1 MRLDPDHDGGQE
13 QKMIARK
20 EIAKL
25 KFSVFSPEKIRQVAV
40 ATVEVPDTYNEDGLP
55 IKNGLM
61 DLRMGVIDPGLRCK
75 TCAGKIKECKG
86 HFGKIELIRPVV
98 HVGYSKKVYQILT
111 TTCRKCSRLLLTDE
125 EISQYRE
132 KVKQMSFVYGSIV
145 EREAFQKARVKK
157 VCPHCNERQGEIKW
171 EKPYY
176 YFEDRRR
183 LWPTEIRSRFELI
196 LNSDLF
202 LLGLDPASAR
212 PEWFV
217 LQVLPVSPITVRPSI
232 TLETGDR
239 SEDDLTHKLGDIVRI
254 NQRLYEN
261 IEGGAPQLSIEDTW
275 DLLQYHIATYFDNEI
290 TGIPPARHRS
300 GRPLKTITQRLK
312 GKEGRFRHNLSGKR
326 VNFSARTPISPDA
339 VLSLNEVGI
348 PVEIAS
354 ELTVPERVTKF
365 NKEKLVKLI
374 NNTPEYPSVKYV
386 FKGENRRLRVMA
398 ENKDV
403 VIENL
408 EDGDVVERQ
417 LIDGDFVI
425 FNRQPSLH
433 RMSMMGHRAKILP
446 YKTFRINT
454 TITTPYNADFDG
466 DEMNLHVPQ
475 NPEALSEVQELMDA
489 KNSIISTRY
498 GGPIIGGK
506 HDHVSGMFL
515 LTRDGI
521 ELSREEASLLI
532 GKAKLEDY
540 EDRLDWSKKKFSGK
554 ELFSI
559 ILPKDL
565 DLSYKNKLRK
575 YLAMIPDEEKE
586 LRDKIEVQANVRIE
600 KGLLKSGVI
609 DAEGVGGVL
618 LHKIVSKYG
627 NEVGRHF
634 IDASARLGSN
644 AITFFGFTSS
654 IGDSDLPKEAR
665 SEIEKNLNDAVKEV
679 GRLIDKYKKNE
690 LEPIPG
696 KTAEES
702 LENYIMGILGQ
713 SRDKSGEIAGKYL
726 GLDNHAVVM
735 ARSGARGSMLN
746 LTQIC
751 GSVGQQAVRGERISR
766 GFVNRTTSHFKKGE
780 LTPESRGF
788 VKNSFKTGLTP
799 TEYFFHAMGGR
810 EGLVDTAIRTARS
823 GYLQRRLI
831 NALQDLIVHKDLT
844 VKDSG
849 GVIVQ
854 FKYGEDGIDVS
865 KTYNGDVPIFDGDVL
880 EAKLV
885 EHEKQ
890 EEFDDEVGMIDY
902 EEFGS
907 E

>member
-1 MRLDPDHDGGQE
+1 
-13 QKMIARK
+13 MITKK
-20 EIAKL
+20 EIKKL
-25 KFSVFSPEKIRQVAV
+25 KFRVFSPEKIRQVAV
-40 ATVEVPDTYNEDGLP
+40 ATIEVPDTYNEDGLP

-75 TCAGKIKECKG
+75 TCGGKIKECKG
-86 HFGKIELIRPVV
+86 HFGKIELIRPIV
-98 HVGYSKKVYQILT
+98 HVGYSKKVYQILAI
-111 TTCRKCSRLLLTDE
+111 TCRKCGRVMLPDE
-125 EISQYRE
+125 EIAKYRE
-132 KVKQMSFVYGSIV
+132 KVEQMSFIYGSIV
-145 EREAFQKARVKK
+145 EREAFQKARGKR
-157 VCPHCNERQGEIKW
+157 VCPHCKERQGEVKW

-176 YFEDRRR
+176 YFEDKRR
-183 LWPTEIRSRFELI
+183 LWPTEIRNRFELI

-202 LLGLDPASAR
+202 LMGLDPESAR

-217 LQVLPVSPITVRPSI
+217 LQVLPVSPVTVRPSI

-326 VNFSARTPISPDA
+326 VNFSARTPISPDPN
-339 VLSLNEVGI
+339 LSLNEVGV
-348 PVEIAS
+348 PQEIAE

-365 NKEKLVKLI
+365 SKEKLIRFIK
-374 NNTPEYPSVKYV
+374 NYPNYPCAKYV
-386 FKGENRRLRVMA
+386 FKLDNKRLRILE
-398 ENKDV
+398 ENKEM
-403 VIENL
+403 VIESL
-408 EDGDVVERQ
+408 GDGDLIERQ
-417 LIDGDFVI
+417 MVDNDFVI

-433 RMSMMGHRAKILP
+433 RMSMMGHKAKILP
-446 YKTFRINT
+446 GKAFRINT
-454 TITTPYNADFDG
+454 TVTTPYNADFDG
-466 DEMNLHVPQ
+466 DEMNMHVPQ
-475 NPEALSEVQELMDA
+475 NPEALAEVEELMDA
-489 KNSIISTRY
+489 KKSLLSLRY
-498 GGPIIGGK
+498 GGPIISGK

-515 LTRDGI
+515 LTRDGV
-521 ELSREEASLLI
+521 ELTKDQVEFLI
-532 GKAKLEDY
+532 GKSKLEKY
-540 EDRLDWSKKKFSGK
+540 EGRIDWKKKTFSGK
-554 ELFSI
+554 DVFSVL
-559 ILPKDL
+559 LPKSFTL
-565 DLSYKNKLRK
+565 TYKNKLKK
-575 YLAMIPDEEKE
+575 YVDMIPEEEKK
-586 LRDKIEVQANVRIE
+586 LRATIE
-600 KGLLKSGVI
+600 KQVTVEIKNGKLLNGVI

-618 LHKIVSKYG
+618 LHKLIAAYG
-627 NEVGRHF
+627 TDVGKEF
-634 IDASARLGSN
+634 IDASARLGSA
-644 AITFFGFTSS
+644 AITYFGFTSS
-654 IGDSDLPKEAR
+654 IADSDLPEEALK
-665 SEIEKNLNDAVKEV
+665 EIERNLNGAVREV
-679 GRLIDKYKKNE
+679 GKLIEKYQNKE
-690 LEPIPG
+690 LDPIPG
-696 KTAEES
+696 KTPEES
-702 LENYIMGILGQ
+702 LENYIMGILGE

-766 GFVNRTTSHFKKGE
+766 GFTQRTTSHFKKGE

-788 VKNSFKTGLTP
+788 VRNSFKSGLTP

-831 NALQDLIVHKDLT
+831 NALQDLIVHKDFT

-854 FKYGEDGIDVS
+854 FLYGEDGVDVS
-865 KTYNGDVPIFDGDVL
+865 KTYDGDVPISEEEISESRVL
-880 EAKLV
+880 
-885 EHEKQ
+885 EHEKL
-890 EEFDDEVGMIDY
+890 EEYDDEVGMIDY
-902 EEFGS
+902 EEFG

>member
-1 MRLDPDHDGGQE
+1 
-13 QKMIARK
+13 MIAKK
-20 EIAKL
+20 EIKKL
-25 KFSVFSPEKIRQVAV
+25 KFRVFSPERIRQVSV
-40 ATVEVPDTYNEDGLP
+40 CTVEVPDTYNEDGLP

-75 TCAGKIKECKG
+75 TCGGKIKECKG
-86 HFGKIELIRPVV
+86 HFGKIELIRPIV
-98 HVGYSKKVYQILT
+98 HVGYAKKVYQILAC
-111 TTCRKCSRLLLTDE
+111 TCRKCGRMLLTDE
-125 EISQYRE
+125 EIEKYRE
-132 KVKQMSFVYGSIV
+132 KVAQMSFVYGVAI
-145 EREAFQKARVKK
+145 ERDAFQRARAKK
-157 VCPHCNERQGEIKW
+157 VCPHCKERQGEIKW

-176 YFEDRRR
+176 FFEDRRR
-183 LWPTEIRSRFELI
+183 LWPTEIRNRLELV

-202 LLGLDPASAR
+202 MVGLDQDSAR

-275 DLLQYHIATYFDNEI
+275 DLLQYHVATYFDNEI

-326 VNFSARTPISPDA
+326 VNFSARTPISPDPN
-339 VLSLNEVGI
+339 LSLNEVGV
-348 PVEIAS
+348 PKEIAE
-354 ELTVPERVTKF
+354 ELTVPERVTEF
-365 NKEKLVKLI
+365 NKDQLIKLI
-374 NNTPEYPSVKYV
+374 KNTPDYPCAKYV
-386 FKGENRRLRVMA
+386 FKAESRRLRVME
-398 ENKDV
+398 ENKDL
-403 VIENL
+403 VIEGL
-408 EDGDVVERQ
+408 AVGDLIERQ
-417 LIDGDFVI
+417 MIDGDFVI

-454 TITTPYNADFDG
+454 TVTTPYNADFDG
-466 DEMNLHVPQ
+466 DEMNMHVPQ
-475 NPEALSEVQELMDA
+475 NPEALAEVQELMDA
-489 KNSIISTRY
+489 KNCLLSVRY
-498 GGPIIGGK
+498 GGPIISGK

-515 LTRDGI
+515 LTRDGV
-521 ELSREEASLLI
+521 ELSREHAQILI
-532 GKAKLEDY
+532 GYAKLDKY
-540 EDRLDWSKKKFSGK
+540 ADRLDWTKAKFSGK
-554 ELFSI
+554 EIFSI
-559 ILPKDL
+559 LLPRDL
-565 DLSYKNKLRK
+565 NVTYKNKLKK
-575 YLAMIPDEEKE
+575 YADMIPAEDRKLKAMVE
-586 LRDKIEVQANVRIE
+586 RQVNVRISN
-600 KGLLKSGVI
+600 GNLLNGAI
-609 DAEGVGGVL
+609 DAEGIGGIL
-618 LHKIVSKYG
+618 LHRIIADYG
-627 NEVGRHF
+627 NDVGREY
-634 IDASARLGSN
+634 IDSSARLGAT
-644 AITFFGFTSS
+644 AITFFGFSSS
-654 IGDSDLPKEAR
+654 IADSDLPDQAMK
-665 SEIEKNLNDAVKEV
+665 EIEKNLEGAVKDV
-679 GRLIDKYKKNE
+679 GKLIEKFEAGKLDS
-690 LEPIPG
+690 IPG

-702 LENYIMGILGQ
+702 LEAYIMGILGE
-713 SRDKSGEIAGKYL
+713 SRDKSGEIAGRYL
-726 GLDNHAVVM
+726 GLDNSAVVM

-766 GFVNRTTSHFKKGE
+766 GFVKRTTSHFKKGE

-788 VKNSFKTGLTP
+788 VKNSFKRGLTP

-831 NALQDLIVHKDLT
+831 NALQDLIVHNDFT
-844 VKDSG
+844 VRDSG

-854 FKYGEDGIDVS
+854 FKYGEDGADVS
-865 KTYNGDVPIFDGDVL
+865 KTYEGELPIIEEVIS
-880 EAKLV
+880 EVKTQ

-902 EEFGS
+902 EEFGGD
-907 E
+907 

>member
-1 MRLDPDHDGGQE
+1 
-13 QKMIARK
+13 MIVKK
-20 EIAKL
+20 EIRKL
-25 KFSVFSPEKIRQVAV
+25 KFRVFSPEKIRQVAV
-40 ATVEVPDTYNEDGLP
+40 CTIEVPDTYNEDGLP

-61 DLRMGVIDPGLRCK
+61 DTRMGVIDPGIRCK
-75 TCAGKIKECKG
+75 SCGGKIKECKG

-98 HVGYSKKVYQILT
+98 HVGYSKKVYQILSS
-111 TTCRKCSRLLLTDE
+111 TCRKCGRILLSEDE
-125 EISQYRE
+125 INGYRE
-132 KVKQMSFVYGSIV
+132 KVEQMGFVYGPIV

-157 VCPHCNERQGEIKW
+157 TCPHCKERQGEMKW

-176 YFEDRRR
+176 FFEDRRR

-202 LLGLDPASAR
+202 LMGLDVENAR

-217 LQVLPVSPITVRPSI
+217 LQVLPVAPITVRPSI

-300 GRPLKTITQRLK
+300 GRPLKTLTQRLK

-339 VLSLNEVGI
+339 NLDLNEVGV
-348 PVEIAS
+348 PMEVAS
-354 ELTVPERVTKF
+354 ELSIPVRVTKY
-365 NKEKLVKLI
+365 NKDALIKLI
-374 NNTPEYPSVKYV
+374 KNTPAYPSAKYV
-386 FKGENRRLRVMA
+386 FKMENRRIRVMDTNIDA
-398 ENKDV
+398 
-403 VIENL
+403 VIESL
-408 EDGDVVERQ
+408 AEGDVVERH
-417 LIDGDFVI
+417 LMDGDFVI

-433 RMSMMGHRAKILP
+433 RMSMMGHKVRILP

-454 TITTPYNADFDG
+454 TVTTPYNADFDG

-475 NPEALSEVQELMDA
+475 NPEAAAEVEELMDA
-489 KNSIISTRY
+489 KKCIISTRD
-498 GGPIIGGK
+498 GGPVISGK

-515 LTRDGI
+515 LTRDGA
-521 ELSREEASLLI
+521 ELSKGDAELLI
-532 GKAKLEDY
+532 GMARLEHHAGK
-540 EDRLDWSKKKFSGK
+540 LDWSKKSFSGK
-554 ELFSI
+554 EIFSLL
-559 ILPKDL
+559 LPEGFSV
-565 DLSYKNKLRK
+565 SYRNKLDK
-575 YLAMIPDEEKE
+575 YYKMIPDEDKK
-586 LRDKIEVQANVRIE
+586 LKASIDRQASVKIEDG
-600 KGLLKSGVI
+600 KLLAGVI
-609 DAEGVGGVL
+609 DAEGIGGVL
-618 LHKIVSKYG
+618 LHKIVAAYG
-627 NEVGRHF
+627 NDVGMQF
-634 IDASARLGSN
+634 INESARLGAR
-644 AITFFGFTSS
+644 AISFFGFTSS
-654 IGDSDLPKEAR
+654 IADSDLPESAAN
-665 SEIEKNLNDAVKEV
+665 EIQKNLDTAVKDV
-679 GRLIDKYKKNE
+679 GKLIAKCESGQLE
-690 LEPIPG
+690 LIPG
-696 KTAEES
+696 KTPKES
-702 LENYIMGILGQ
+702 LENYIMAILGA

-746 LTQIC
+746 LTQIT
-751 GSVGQQAVRGERISR
+751 GSVGQQAVRGERIGR
-766 GFVNRTTSHFKKGE
+766 GFVSRTTSHFQKGE
-780 LTPESRGF
+780 LSPESRGF
-788 VKNSFKTGLTP
+788 VKNSFKTGLSP
-799 TEYFFHAMGGR
+799 SEYFFHAMGGR

-831 NALQDLIVHKDLT
+831 NALQDLIVHDNLT

-854 FKYGEDGIDVS
+854 FKYGEDGCDVS
-865 KTYNGDVPIFDGDVL
+865 KTYNGDVPIL
-880 EAKLV
+880 EEEMSISKAK
-885 EHEKQ
+885 EHMKQ

-902 EEFGS
+902 EEFGG

>member
-1 MRLDPDHDGGQE
+1 
-13 QKMIARK
+13 MIAKK
-20 EIAKL
+20 EIKKL
-25 KFSVFSPEKIRQVAV
+25 KFRVFSPEKIRQVSV
-40 ATVEVPDTYNEDGLP
+40 CTIEVPDTYNEDGLP

-61 DLRMGVIDPGLRCK
+61 DIRMGVIDPGLRCK
-75 TCAGKIKECKG
+75 TCNGKIKECKG

-98 HVGYSKKVYQILT
+98 HVGYSKKVYQILAM
-111 TTCRKCSRLLLTDE
+111 TCRKCGRVLLE
-125 EISQYRE
+125 QSEIDNYRE
-132 KVKQMSFVYGSIV
+132 KVEQMDFIYGPLV
-145 EREAFQKARVKK
+145 EKEAFTKARARKA
-157 VCPHCNERQGEIKW
+157 CPHCGERQGEIKW

-176 YFEDRRR
+176 YFEDKRR
-183 LWPTEIRSRFELI
+183 LWATEIRNRFELV

-202 LLGLDPASAR
+202 MMGLDVEAAR

-232 TLETGDR
+232 TLESGDR

-300 GRPLKTITQRLK
+300 GRPLKTLTQRLK

-326 VNFSARTPISPDA
+326 VNFSARTPISPDPN
-339 VLSLNEVGI
+339 LSLNEVGI

-354 ELTVPERVTKF
+354 ELSIPERVTEF
-365 NKEKLVKLI
+365 NKKEMVKLI
-374 NNTPEYPSVKYV
+374 KNAPNYPSAKYV
-386 FKGENRRLRVMA
+386 FKLGQKRIRLME
-398 ENKDV
+398 ENKDLV
-403 VIENL
+403 AEAL
-408 EDGDVVERQ
+408 EEGDLVERH
-417 LIDGDFVI
+417 LVNDDFVI

-454 TITTPYNADFDG
+454 TVTTPYNADFDG
-466 DEMNLHVPQ
+466 DEMNMHVPQ
-475 NPEALSEVQELMDA
+475 NLEAASEVKNLMDA
-489 KNSIISTRY
+489 QKCILSTRY

-506 HDHVSGMFL
+506 HDHVSGMFM

-521 ELSREEASLLI
+521 ELSRKQAELLI
-532 GKAKLEDY
+532 GKAKLDEYADK
-540 EDRLDWSKKKFSGK
+540 LDWSKEKITGK

-559 ILPKDL
+559 ILPPEL
-565 DLSYKNKLRK
+565 NVSYKNKLK
-575 YLAMIPDEEKE
+575 KFLGDIPDSQKKLKKE
-586 LRDKIEVQANVRIE
+586 IEDQMLVIIKNGKLE
-600 KGLLKSGVI
+600 SGVI
-609 DAEGVGGVL
+609 DAEGIGGIL
-618 LHKIVSKYG
+618 LHKIVSNFG
-627 NEVGRHF
+627 NEIGRKY
-634 IDASARLGSN
+634 IDSSARLGAA
-644 AITFFGFTSS
+644 AITMFGFTSS
-654 IGDSDLPKEAR
+654 IADSDLPPEAR
-665 SEIEKNLNDAVKEV
+665 KKINDNLAGAVKRV
-679 GRLIDKYKKNE
+679 GELITQYEKKTLE
-690 LEPIPG
+690 LIPG

-702 LENYIMGILGQ
+702 LENFIMAELGQ
-713 SRDKSGEIAGKYL
+713 SRDLCGEIAGRYL

-746 LTQIC
+746 LTQIT

-766 GFVNRTTSHFKKGE
+766 GFINRTTSHFKKGE
-780 LTPESRGF
+780 LSPESRGF
-788 VKNSFKTGLTP
+788 VKNCFKTGLTP

-831 NALQDLIVHKDLT
+831 NALQDLIVHEDLT

-854 FKYGEDGIDVS
+854 FKYGEDGVDVS
-865 KTYNGDVPIFDGDVL
+865 QTYDGEVL
-880 EAKLV
+880 ILADEVIDPKIP

-890 EEFDDEVGMIDY
+890 EEYDDEVGMIDY
-902 EEFGS
+902 EEFAGG

>member
-1 MRLDPDHDGGQE
+1 
-13 QKMIARK
+13 MIVKK
-20 EIAKL
+20 EISKL
-25 KFSVFSPEKIRQVAV
+25 KFRVFSPERIRQVAV
-40 ATVEVPDTYNEDGLP
+40 ATIEVPDTYNEDGLP

-98 HVGYSKKVYQILT
+98 HVGYSKKVYQVLA
-111 TTCRKCSRLLLTDE
+111 TTCRKCGRILLSDDE
-125 EISQYRE
+125 IAKYRE
-132 KVKQMSFVYGSIV
+132 KVEQMKFVYGTLI
-145 EREAFQKARVKK
+145 ERDAFQRARARKT
-157 VCPHCNERQGEIKW
+157 CPHCNERQGEIKW

-183 LWPTEIRSRFELI
+183 MWPTEIRNRMELV

-202 LLGLDPASAR
+202 LMGLDAECSR
-212 PEWFV
+212 PEWFI
-217 LQVLPVSPITVRPSI
+217 LQVLPVAPVTVRPSI
-232 TLETGDR
+232 TLESGDR

-326 VNFSARTPISPDA
+326 VNFSARTPISPDPN
-339 VLSLNEVGI
+339 LSLNEVGI
-348 PVEIAS
+348 PQEIAE
-354 ELTVPERVTKF
+354 ELTYPERVTKF
-365 NKEKLVKLI
+365 NKEKLIKLI
-374 NNTPEYPSVKYV
+374 KNATAYPCAKYV
-386 FKGENRRLRVMA
+386 WKGEGKRIRVL
-398 ENKDV
+398 EESKELV
-403 VIENL
+403 VEGL
-408 EDGDVVERQ
+408 QDGDIVERQ
-417 LIDGDFVI
+417 LMNGDFVI

-433 RMSMMGHRAKILP
+433 RMSMMGHKTRILP
-446 YKTFRINT
+446 GKTFRINT
-454 TITTPYNADFDG
+454 TVTTPYNADFDG

-475 NPEALSEVQELMDA
+475 NPEAAAEVEELMDA
-489 KNSIISTRY
+489 KHSIMSLRY

-515 LTRDGI
+515 LTRDGA
-521 ELSREEASLLI
+521 ELTREEAAMLI
-532 GKAKLEDY
+532 GSAKLEAY
-540 EDRLDWSKKKFSGK
+540 ADRLDWKKAKFTGK
-554 ELFSI
+554 EIFSI
-559 ILPKDL
+559 ILPRDL
-565 DLSYKNKLRK
+565 TLSYKNKLQK
-575 YLAMIPDEEKE
+575 YANVIPDSERK
-586 LRDKIEVQANVRIE
+586 LKASIE
-600 KGLLKSGVI
+600 KQTLVQIKGGKLVNGVI
-609 DAEGVGGVL
+609 DVEGISGIL
-618 LHKIVSKYG
+618 LHKIVANFG
-627 NEVGRHF
+627 EDVGKDY
-634 IDASARLGSN
+634 IDTSARLGAS
-644 AITFFGFTSS
+644 AISFFGFTSS
-654 IGDSDLPKEAR
+654 IADSDLPEEAQK
-665 SEIEKNLNDAVKEV
+665 EIERNLNSAVKEAMK
-679 GRLIDKYKKNE
+679 LIDEYSSKK

-696 KTAEES
+696 KTREES
-702 LENYIMGILGQ
+702 LENYVVGILGE
-713 SRDKSGEIAGKYL
+713 SRDKSGEIASKYL
-726 GLDNHAVVM
+726 GLDNSAVVM

-766 GFVNRTTSHFKKGE
+766 GFTQRTTSHFKKGE
-780 LTPESRGF
+780 LTPEARGF
-788 VKNSFKTGLTP
+788 VRNSFKTGLSP

-831 NALQDLIVHKDLT
+831 NALQDLIVHTDYT

-849 GVIVQ
+849 GIIVQ
-854 FKYGEDGIDVS
+854 FQYGEDNADVS
-865 KTYNGDVPIFDGDVL
+865 KTYDGEVPIL
-880 EAKLV
+880 EEEVSESKIL
-885 EHEKQ
+885 EHQKQ

-902 EEFGS
+902 EEFT

>member
-1 MRLDPDHDGGQE
+1 
-13 QKMIARK
+13 MIARK
-20 EIAKL
+20 EIQKL
-25 KFSVFSPEKIRQVAV
+25 KFKVFSPEQVRQVAV
-40 ATVEVPDTYNEDGLP
+40 CTIEVPDTYNEDGLP

-61 DLRMGVIDPGLRCK
+61 DMRMGVIDPGLRCK
-75 TCAGKIKECKG
+75 TCGGKIKGCKG
-86 HFGKIELIRPVV
+86 HFGKIELIRPIV
-98 HVGYSKKVYQILT
+98 HVGYSKKVYQILSS
-111 TTCRKCSRLLLTDE
+111 TCRKCGRFMLSDD
-125 EISQYRE
+125 EISTYRE
-132 KVKQMSFVYGSIV
+132 KVEKMGFIYGPIV
-145 EREAFQKARVKK
+145 EKEAFQKARNKK
-157 VCPHCNERQGEIKW
+157 ACPHCNERQGEIKW

-183 LWPTEIRSRFELI
+183 LWPTEIRNRFELI

-202 LLGLDPASAR
+202 LMGLDVESAR

-217 LQVLPVSPITVRPSI
+217 LQVLPVAPITVRPSI
-232 TLETGDR
+232 TLESGDR

-300 GRPLKTITQRLK
+300 GRPLKTVTQRLK

-339 VLSLNEVGI
+339 NLSLNEVGV
-348 PVEIAS
+348 PYQVAS
-354 ELTVPERVTKF
+354 ELSIPERVTKY
-365 NKEKLVKLI
+365 NKDAIIKLI
-374 NNTPEYPSVKYV
+374 KNVPNYPSAKYV
-386 FKGENRRLRVMA
+386 FKAKDRRIRILE
-398 ENKDV
+398 ENKDT

-408 EDGDVVERQ
+408 EEGDLIERH
-417 LIDGDFVI
+417 LIDGDYVI

-433 RMSMMGHRAKILP
+433 RMSMMGHRVKVLP

-454 TITTPYNADFDG
+454 TVTTPYNADFDG

-475 NPEALSEVQELMDA
+475 NPEAAAEVEELMDA
-489 KNSIISTRY
+489 KNSILSTRF

-515 LTRDGI
+515 LTRDGV
-521 ELSREEASLLI
+521 ELTKDQAELLI
-532 GKAKLEDY
+532 GLAKLEDY
-540 EDRLDWSKKKFSGK
+540 ADRLDWSKDKFTGK
-554 ELFSI
+554 EIFSM
-559 ILPKDL
+559 ILPQGFSVTYRNRL
-565 DLSYKNKLRK
+565 EK
-575 YLAMIPDEEKE
+575 YVRLIPDEEKK
-586 LRDKIEVQANVRIE
+586 LKKSIDNQATVEIKE
-600 KGLLKSGVI
+600 GKLLKGVV
-609 DAEGVGGVL
+609 DAEGVSGVL
-618 LHKIVSKYG
+618 LQKLATAYG
-627 NEVGRHF
+627 NEIGRQF
-634 IDASARLGSN
+634 IDNCARLGAR

-654 IGDSDLPKEAR
+654 IADSDLPEPASKEIR
-665 SEIEKNLNDAVKEV
+665 KNLDSAVKEV
-679 GRLIDKYKKNE
+679 GELIEKYNKKQ
-690 LEPIPG
+690 LDPIPG
-696 KTAEES
+696 KTPAES
-702 LENYIMGILGQ
+702 LENYIMGILGA

-746 LTQIC
+746 LTQIT
-751 GSVGQQAVRGERISR
+751 GAVGQQAVRGNRIGR
-766 GFVNRTTSHFKKGE
+766 GFINRTTSHFQKGE

-788 VKNSFKTGLTP
+788 VRNCFKSGLTP
-799 TEYFFHAMGGR
+799 TEFFFHAMGGR

-831 NALQDLIVHKDLT
+831 NALQDLIVHDNLT

-854 FKYGEDGIDVS
+854 FKYGEDGCDVS
-865 KTYNGDVPIFDGDVL
+865 RTYDGAIPIL
-880 EAKLV
+880 EEEIAVSKKK

>member
-1 MRLDPDHDGGQE
+1 
-13 QKMIARK
+13 MITKK
-20 EIAKL
+20 EIKKL
-25 KFSVFSPEKIRQVAV
+25 KFRVFSPEKIRQVAV
-40 ATVEVPDTYNEDGLP
+40 ATIEVPDTYNEDGLP

-75 TCAGKIKECKG
+75 TCGGKIKECKG

-98 HVGYSKKVYQILT
+98 HVGYSKKVYQILS
-111 TTCRKCSRLLLTDE
+111 TTCRKCGRFLLPDE
-125 EISQYRE
+125 DIAKYRE
-132 KVKQMSFVYGSIV
+132 KVETLSFVYGALV
-145 EREAFQKARVKK
+145 EREAFQKARTKK
-157 VCPHCNERQGEIKW
+157 TCPHCKERQGEIKW

-183 LWPTEIRSRFELI
+183 LWPTEIRTRFELI

-202 LLGLDPASAR
+202 LLGLDPEAAR

-217 LQVLPVSPITVRPSI
+217 LQVLPVSPVTVRPSI

-326 VNFSARTPISPDA
+326 VNFSARTPISPDPN
-339 VLSLNEVGI
+339 LSLNEVGI
-348 PVEIAS
+348 PKEIAE
-354 ELTVPERVTKF
+354 ELSMPERVTKY
-365 NKEKLVKLI
+365 NKEKLIKLI
-374 NNTPEYPSVKYV
+374 KNAPNYPCAKYI
-386 FKGENRRLRVMA
+386 FKAENRRLRIME

-403 VIENL
+403 AVEAL
-408 EDGDVVERQ
+408 TEGDIVERQ
-417 LIDGDFVI
+417 IMDGDFVI

-433 RMSMMGHRAKILP
+433 RMSMMGHKAKILP

-454 TITTPYNADFDG
+454 TVTTPYNADFDG

-475 NPEALSEVQELMDA
+475 NPEAAAEVEELMDA
-489 KNSIISTRY
+489 KKSLLSLRY
-498 GGPIIGGK
+498 GGPIISGK

-515 LTRDGI
+515 LTRDGL
-521 ELSREEASLLI
+521 ELTREQAEMIIGAS
-532 GKAKLEDY
+532 KLEKY
-540 EDRLDWSKKKFSGK
+540 EDRIDWKKKTITGK
-554 ELFSI
+554 EIFSL
-559 ILPKDL
+559 ILPR
-565 DLSYKNKLRK
+565 SFNITYKNKLRK
-575 YLAMIPDEEKE
+575 YVDMIPEEDKK
-586 LRDKIEVQANVRIE
+586 LRSTIE
-600 KGLLKSGVI
+600 KMVTVDIVNGKLINGAI

-618 LHKIVSKYG
+618 LHKIIATYG
-627 NEVGRHF
+627 NDVGKEF
-634 IDASARLGSN
+634 IDCSARLGSA

-654 IGDSDLPKEAR
+654 IADSDLPEEAMK
-665 SEIEKNLNDAVKEV
+665 EIERNLNGAVREV
-679 GRLIDKYKKNE
+679 GKLIEKYQSKD
-690 LEPIPG
+690 LEVIPG

-702 LENYIMGILGQ
+702 LENFIMGILGK

-751 GSVGQQAVRGERISR
+751 GSVGQQAVRGERIKR
-766 GFVNRTTSHFKKGE
+766 GFTSRTTSHFKKGE
-780 LTPESRGF
+780 KSPESRGF
-788 VKNSFKTGLTP
+788 VRSSFKSGLTP

-831 NALQDLIVHKDLT
+831 NALQDLIVHDNYT

-854 FKYGEDGIDVS
+854 FKYGEDGVDVS
-865 KTYNGDVPIFDGDVL
+865 KTYNGEVPITDESITEG
-880 EAKLV
+880 KLA

-902 EEFGS
+902 EEFG